1 MVWRID
7 VRHVASDQMK
17 NFRLLVMAAFL
28 CSAFSLAAE
37 KDRGDQWAIRVG
49 GDKNDKAC
57 GICSDKE
64 GSIFVTVE
72 ISSNGDFED
81 HNLESSR
88 NLDFLLAKLD
98 SHEKL
103 IWAATVGG

>member
-1 MVWRID
+1 
-7 VRHVASDQMK
+7 
-17 NFRLLVMAAFL
+17 MATFL

-37 KDRGDQWAIRVG
+37 KDREDQWATRAG
-49 GDKNDKAC
+49 GDKNDKAR

-64 GSIFVTVE
+64 GSIFVTGG

-81 HNLESSR
+81 HNLESSG

-98 SHEKL
+98 SHGKL
-103 IWAATVGG
+103 IWAATARRRRGGSRLRGFS